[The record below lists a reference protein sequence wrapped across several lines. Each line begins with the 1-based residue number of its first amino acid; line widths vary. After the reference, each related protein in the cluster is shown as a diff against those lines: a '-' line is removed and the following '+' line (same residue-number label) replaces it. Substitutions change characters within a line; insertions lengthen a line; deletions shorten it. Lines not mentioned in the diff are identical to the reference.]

1 MANSNFI
8 RSVKQVVECINE
20 TPGAHLLLVS
30 MIPSPENHYNNGPV
44 FRLADDEMRKL
55 ANEHA
60 KVSFLDLSK
69 NFLRNRQL
77 KPELFNQHEKTAKKK
92 PVHLSK
98 EGAAMVATKLRQKC
112 MSIPK
117 NCFNIE

>member
-1 MANSNFI
+1 M
-8 RSVKQVVECINE
+8 VKQIVECINE

-30 MIPSPENHYNNGPV
+30 IIPSPENHYKNGPV
-44 FRLADDEMRKL
+44 FQLADNEMCKL

-77 KPELFNQHEKTAKKK
+77 KPELFNQRENTAEKK

>member
-1 MANSNFI
+1 
-8 RSVKQVVECINE
+8 
-20 TPGAHLLLVS
+20 

-77 KPELFNQHEKTAKKK
+77 KPDFDDLQHKNIW
-92 PVHLSK
+92 
-98 EGAAMVATKLRQKC
+98 
-112 MSIPK
+112 MSSM
-117 NCFNIE
+117 